1 LVNIILKVKEGHN
14 VKERHTLKRECRVM
28 GNLADRIEIYLK
40 RILEQA
46 DEGYVILQRGVLAEE
61 FSCAP
66 SQINYVLETRFSVE
80 RGYLVESRRGGGG
93 YLRIVRLG
101 LNQEGQFQ
109 TMMRQLIGSHLTQDR
124 AFGLLQRLVEE
135 EIITVRE
142 EAIIRVVLHRDGLGQ
157 EDMNIDTLRAH
168 LMKRIL
174 TTLSRED
181 LE

>member
-1 LVNIILKVKEGHN
+1 
-14 VKERHTLKRECRVM
+14 M
-28 GNLADRIEIYLK
+28 GNLADRIEVYLK

-46 DEGYVILQRGVLAEE
+46 DEGFIILQRGVLAEE

-109 TMMRQLIGSHLTQDR
+109 NVMRQLIGTQLTQNR
-124 AFGLLQRLVEE
+124 AFGLLQRLLEE
-135 EIITVRE
+135 EVIAPRE
-142 EAIIRVVLHRDGLGQ
+142 AAIIRVVLHRDSLGQ
-157 EDMNIDTLRAH
+157 ESPNVEVLRAH
-168 LMKRIL
+168 IMKRIL

-181 LE
+181 LQ

>member
-1 LVNIILKVKEGHN
+1 
-14 VKERHTLKRECRVM
+14 M
-28 GNLADRIEIYLK
+28 GNLADRIEAYLK
-40 RILEQA
+40 RILEQT
-46 DEGYVILQRGVLAEE
+46 DEGYIILQRGVLAEE

-109 TMMRQLIGSHLTQDR
+109 NVMRQLIGTQLTQNR
-124 AFGLLQRLVEE
+124 AFGLIQRLLEE
-135 EIITVRE
+135 EIITTRE
-142 EAIIRVVLHRDGLGQ
+142 QSIIRAVLHRDSLNH
-157 EDMNIDTLRAH
+157 ECLNPDILRAH
-168 LMKRIL
+168 IMKRIL